1 MLIFLGKVLLSFEAR
16 SRALKDMFI
25 LFGSI
30 MEGLIISKKRR
41 KKCRVFHF
49 TWELEA
55 QD

>member
-1 MLIFLGKVLLSFEAR
+1 MLIFLGKELLSFEAR

-25 LFGSI
+25 LFG
-30 MEGLIISKKRR
+30 GTFNLYVLKRRR
-41 KKCRVFHF
+41 KKIRVFHF